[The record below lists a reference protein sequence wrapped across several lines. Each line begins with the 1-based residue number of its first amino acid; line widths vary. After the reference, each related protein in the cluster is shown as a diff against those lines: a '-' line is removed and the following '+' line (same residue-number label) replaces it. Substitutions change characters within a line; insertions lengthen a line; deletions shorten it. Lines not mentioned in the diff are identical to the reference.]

1 MPARAAP
8 TVHVAISASTIM
20 SPAAGR
26 RRLLAV
32 VALQVALLGI
42 GIGRDYRLKHEDNNA
57 LHATFARSHARLGLG
72 VTRGQN
78 YFHSPASGSGEFYAN
93 HPPGPGLALAAVY
106 SLTGRDGPAVTRATA
121 IAFHVLATLLFFGL
135 ARRIFGR
142 EQDALLATLAFV
154 LFPESAFF
162 GRMVNHETLGL
173 PAAILL
179 VRGCWESL
187 QEGSGAR
194 RWRVVCAAACVWSAL
209 AGWAGFFVIAACALY
224 AAREGLVRGNVRGR
238 PLFALLTTLGALL
251 FAAVAAHVLWATG
264 RGAGHLG
271 ELLASRMDV
280 AGDQG
285 AAWTLGK
292 ILETHWRYFSL
303 TALVAAAA
311 LGWRGLRA
319 STPGHPAVDVGSV
332 FLIAGAG
339 YVAAFSFHA
348 ARHDYS
354 QFFLLP
360 AAAIAVTLAWRW
372 LAAGLGRPARRRAC
386 LCLSVLAAVEFTAV
400 AGVTLAQR
408 HLRPE
413 AYCIETVARMR
424 RDVL

>member
-1 MPARAAP
+1 
-8 TVHVAISASTIM
+8 M

-26 RRLLAV
+26 RRLLAII
-32 VALQVALLGI
+32 ALQIALLGI

-57 LHATFARSHARLGLG
+57 LHATFARSHAQLGLG

-93 HPPGPGLALAAVY
+93 HPPGPGLVLAAVY

-142 EQDALLATLAFV
+142 DEDALLATLAFV

-173 PAAILL
+173 PAALLL

-187 QEGSGAR
+187 QEGGGAR
-194 RWRVVCAAACVWSAL
+194 RWRAVCAAACLWSAL

-224 AAREGLVRGNVRGR
+224 AAREWLVRGNVRAR

-251 FAAVAAHVLWATG
+251 FAMVAAHVLWATG
-264 RGAGHLG
+264 RGVGHLG
-271 ELLASRMDV
+271 ELLAARMDV

-285 AAWTLGK
+285 PAWTLGK
-292 ILETHWRYFSL
+292 ILEKHWRYFSL

-311 LGWRGLRA
+311 LGYRGLRA
-319 STPGHPAVDVGSV
+319 SPPGHPAVDVGSV
-332 FLIAGAG
+332 FLIAGIG
-339 YVAAFSFHA
+339 YVAAFSFNA
-348 ARHDYS
+348 ARHDYW

-372 LAAGLGRPARRRAC
+372 LAAGLRRPARRRAC
-386 LCLSVLAAVEFTAV
+386 LALSVFAAVEFTAV
-400 AGVTLAQR
+400 VGVTLAQR

-413 AYCIETVARMR
+413 AYCIEAVARMR
-424 RDVL
+424 RDAL

>member
-1 MPARAAP
+1 
-8 TVHVAISASTIM
+8 M

-26 RRLLAV
+26 RRLLAI
-32 VALQVALLGI
+32 VALQIALLGI

-57 LHATFARSHARLGLG
+57 LHATFARSHAQLGLG

-93 HPPGPGLALAAVY
+93 HPPGPGLVLAAVY

-121 IAFHVLATLLFFGL
+121 VAFHVLATLLFFGL
-135 ARRIFGR
+135 ARRVFGR
-142 EQDALLATLAFV
+142 DEDALLATLAFV

-187 QEGSGAR
+187 QEGGGAR
-194 RWRVVCAAACVWSAL
+194 RWRLVCTAACVWGAL

-224 AAREGLVRGNVRGR
+224 AAREWLVRGNVHAR

-251 FAAVAAHVLWATG
+251 FAMVAAHVLWAAG

-271 ELLASRMDV
+271 ELLAARMDV
-280 AGDQG
+280 AGGQG

-292 ILETHWRYFSL
+292 IIEKHWRYFGL
-303 TALVAAAA
+303 TSMAA
-311 LGWRGLRA
+311 LTVLGCRGLRGLRV
-319 STPGHPAVDVGSV
+319 SPPVEVGSV
-332 FLIAGAG
+332 FLLAGVG
-339 YVAAFSFHA
+339 YVAAFSFNA
-348 ARHDYS
+348 ARHDYW

-372 LAAGLGRPARRRAC
+372 LAAGLGQPARRRAC

-400 AGVTLAQR
+400 VGVTMAQR

-413 AYCIETVARMR
+413 AYCIEAVARMR
-424 RDVL
+424 RDAL

>member
-1 MPARAAP
+1 
-8 TVHVAISASTIM
+8 M

-32 VALQVALLGI
+32 VALQIALLGI
-42 GIGRDYRLKHEDNNA
+42 GIGRDYRLKHEENNA
-57 LHATFARSHARLGLG
+57 VHATFARSHAQLGLG

-93 HPPGPGLALAAVY
+93 HPPGPGLVLAAVY

-121 IAFHVLATLLFFGL
+121 VAFHVLATLLFFGL
-135 ARRIFGR
+135 ARRVFGR
-142 EQDALLATLAFV
+142 DEDALLAALAFV

-187 QEGSGAR
+187 QEGGGAR
-194 RWRVVCAAACVWSAL
+194 RWRVVCAAACLWSAL
-209 AGWAGFFVIAACALY
+209 TGWAGFFVIAACALY
-224 AAREGLVRGNVRGR
+224 AAREGFVRGNLRAR
-238 PLFALLTTLGALL
+238 SLFALLTTLGALL
-251 FAAVAAHVLWATG
+251 FAMVVAHLLWASG
-264 RGAGHLG
+264 RGVGHLG
-271 ELLASRMDV
+271 EMLASRMDV

-292 ILETHWRYFSL
+292 ILEKHWRYFGL
-303 TALVAAAA
+303 TSMAA
-311 LGWRGLRA
+311 LTVLGYRGLRGLRA
-319 STPGHPAVDVGSV
+319 SPPGHPAVDVGSV

-339 YVAAFSFHA
+339 YVAAFSFSA
-348 ARHDYS
+348 ARHDYW

-372 LAAGLGRPARRRAC
+372 LAAGLGQPARRRAC
-386 LCLSVLAAVEFTAV
+386 LALSVFAAVEFTAV
-400 AGVTLAQR
+400 VGVTLAQR

-413 AYCIETVARMR
+413 ALCIETVAQLR
-424 RDVL
+424 RDAL